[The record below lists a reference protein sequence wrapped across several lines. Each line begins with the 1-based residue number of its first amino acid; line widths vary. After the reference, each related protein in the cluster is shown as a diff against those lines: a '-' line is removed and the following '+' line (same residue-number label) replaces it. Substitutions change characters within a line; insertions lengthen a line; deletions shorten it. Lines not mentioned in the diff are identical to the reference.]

1 VEIVKPDLEL
11 FIKKITGLKSVSLDS
26 SVLIYHL
33 EKVAP
38 YCEMTQ
44 HLIKVIAAESIFC
57 TISALS
63 VTELL
68 VKPYRLKDIEKVRL
82 FENFIQSL
90 PGTEIQSVDYA
101 IAKLAASIRA
111 DYNIRTPDAILISTA
126 FNAGAQCFIT
136 NDTALKKISLS
147 GLEVF
152 IMDDYLNLTPVLPQ
166 E

>member
-1 VEIVKPDLEL
+1 MA
-11 FIKKITGLKSVSLDS
+11 LDS

-44 HLIKVIAAESIFC
+44 HLVKVIAAESISC

-68 VKPYRLKDIEKVRL
+68 ARPYKLKDIEKVRL

-90 PGTEIQSVDYA
+90 PGAKIQSVNYP

-126 FNAGAQCFIT
+126 FNAGTQCFIT
-136 NDTALKKISLS
+136 NDIALKKISLT
-147 GLEVF
+147 GLEVL
-152 IMDDYLNLTPVLPQ
+152 IMDHYLK
-166 E
+166 